1 MAILKIDVWWKKYI
15 TTIQIIQFCLD
26 ISSFALSAVWN
37 AYWTTTTV
45 CSSWEVWW
53 YNYVASGIVASYLV
67 LFVQFFFETY
77 VLGRG
82 KKTAAPAGKGQEKP
96 KKA

>member
-1 MAILKIDVWWKKYI
+1 MMAILKIDVWWKKYI

-37 AYWTTTTV
+37 KYWVKSVV

-53 YNYVASGIVASYLV
+53 YNVVASSIVLSYLV
-67 LFVQFFFETY
+67 LFIQFYIESY
-77 VLGRG
+77 LSGR
-82 KKTAAPAGKGQEKP
+82 KKPAAGATKTDKP